1 MNDTAWDMSTP
12 AEDFKKARR
21 QKATLAVDTGDKLPP
36 HSVEAEQGVLGC
48 VMLSPRE
55 CIGTCVEFL
64 VEGAESFYDLRH
76 RAVYE
81 TMLEMF
87 VGNIPI
93 DLITLQQRLSNK
105 GQLEGVGGLVY
116 LASLPDAVPSAANL
130 RYYLD
135 IVQEK
140 QTLRKMIST
149 CTEVVSRAYQHR
161 GSVNQLMDE
170 VERDILGMRSGHD
183 SSQCVTALDA
193 VNEFNEYL
201 NDRIQLNGE
210 RSGLTT
216 GLIELD
222 RMTDGIQYGE
232 QFIIGA
238 RPSIGKTAIGLN
250 IFRRVCL
257 DDKIPAIFISLE
269 QGTKALMRRLAASCC
284 RIGMHTLKRGI
295 FTDEEASRLREFN
308 RMYREC
314 PATIYDFVDTGA
326 TAQLIASVV
335 RRAGDRGVK
344 LVIIDYLQKVRP
356 SSKQEKRTYEVGEV
370 SGILRSA
377 AVSAGVAMV
386 TLAQLNREN
395 EREKG
400 RSPRISDLADSGQ
413 IERDADVVGLLH
425 RDRSEGTGMAQ
436 LIIGKQ
442 RDGETGICNLLF
454 QGQFC
459 EFVNPAHQM
468 PEMPPMRE
476 ARQTT
481 PD

>member
-1 MNDTAWDMSTP
+1 MNDTAWEASTP
-12 AEDFKKARR
+12 AVNGRPRPKAET
-21 QKATLAVDTGDKLPP
+21 ADKLPP

-48 VMLSPRE
+48 VLLSPRE

-64 VEGAESFYDLRH
+64 VEGAEVYYDLRH

-81 TMLEMF
+81 AMLSLF
-87 VGNIPI
+87 VASRPI
-93 DLITLQQRLSNK
+93 DEITVAEELRRAGK
-105 GQLEGVGGLVY
+105 LEEVGGLAF
-116 LASLPDAVPSAANL
+116 LSELPSKPSSAANIQH
-130 RYYLD
+130 YLD
-135 IVQEK
+135 IIRDKFV
-140 QTLRKMIST
+140 LRKMIST
-149 CTEVVSRAYQHR
+149 CTGVVSKAYEHTGR
-161 GSVNQLMDE
+161 VNQLMDE

-183 SSQCVTALDA
+183 SSQCVTAPDA
-193 VNEFNEYL
+193 VEKFNDYL
-201 NDRIQLNGE
+201 DQRILLNGE

-222 RMTDGIQYGE
+222 RMTDGLQYGE

-250 IFRRVCL
+250 IFRRICL

-284 RIGMHTLKRGI
+284 RIGMHTLKRGV
-295 FTDEEASRLREFN
+295 FTEQEASQLREFN
-308 RMYREC
+308 RMYRDC

-476 ARQTT
+476 ARPVA
-481 PD
+481 PDQ